1 MPYQTGVPCSSPH
14 AWWNPQK
21 PGCWNGTSWHH
32 GFERWRKRTGRSDSS
47 WANRSRAWLP
57 SLPRVTMATSSGWHR
72 QTPVQKTW
80 RTQPRNGPI
89 TASVLARPPPRSVR
103 LDDILGHV
111 RCENR
116 SLEHAAAPQSI
127 SITLVGK
134 WERVCETIQAYHF
147 TKTSSIGWNDKTIYS
162 PKWKQKICVY

>member
-21 PGCWNGTSWHH
+21 HGCWNGTSWHR

-103 LDDILGHV
+103 LDDTLGHV
-111 RCENR
+111 RWEQIFRTCSGPTKHFNHTCGKVGTCLWNY
-116 SLEHAAAPQSI
+116 SSI
-127 SITLVGK
+127 SFHKDKFDRLK
-134 WERVCETIQAYHF
+134 W
-147 TKTSSIGWNDKTIYS
+147 
-162 PKWKQKICVY
+162 